1 MEKHLDIN
9 HNGATLVC
17 VTNQYQCERLINAG
31 KIIADNTG
39 TSLHVLNVCNTKG
52 YIDDAAAIEH
62 LYALSKQ
69 KGAVMTVVFSE
80 NIADEIIKFSLKANS
95 KNIITGMPENESS
108 ILNMLWK
115 RLKTVNFFT
124 VSHIN
129 TIMPVERLK
138 NESITKRV

>member
-108 ILNMLWK
+108 ILNMLLEK
-115 RLKTVNFFT
+115 A
-124 VSHIN
+124 
-129 TIMPVERLK
+129 
-138 NESITKRV
+138 